1 MAAQKCV
8 EKATVVLEGA
18 AANYRGSKL
27 KSSVQTLEPDFAVP
41 TNSDMTKLELQ
52 DAASI
57 VNRYGVIQS
66 AEMDVTSRYME
77 QALLVPKLF
86 ARKKLQH
93 RFRLG
98 AAQTFCRHHQHLPKH
113 L

>member
-8 EKATVVLEGA
+8 GGVTWVLGGA
-18 AANYRGSKL
+18 AVSCLGLKL
-27 KSSVQTLEPDFAVP
+27 KSFVPWLEPDFAVP
-41 TNSDMTKLELQ
+41 TNSQATKLELQ

-57 VNRYGVIQS
+57 VNGCGVIQS

-86 ARKKLQH
+86 ARKQPEQ
-93 RFRLG
+93 RFQLG
-98 AAQTFCRHHQHLPKH
+98 AVQMFSWHHQ
-113 L
+113 